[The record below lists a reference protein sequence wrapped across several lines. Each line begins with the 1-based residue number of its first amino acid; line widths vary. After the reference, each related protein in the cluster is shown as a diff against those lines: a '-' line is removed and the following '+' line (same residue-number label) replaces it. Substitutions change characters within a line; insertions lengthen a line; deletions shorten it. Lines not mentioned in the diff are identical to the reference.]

1 MIISRL
7 GSWDLQLLS
16 VVTVLGELTAL
27 FRVYD
32 SLWKTSLIY
41 SGFDQLGRFII
52 VGSVA
57 YIGQPGSRN
66 QFSLAIMLNFLE
78 WQGFSVI
85 TDSHI
90 KYCCWMGFTGDIFVS
105 AAIQLR
111 YLEFSIL
118 RVQYPSPPPPSPSY
132 PSQCVHLHIWRHRK
146 SILVM
151 WWTCLEEN
159 VLVCLI
165 K

>member
-1 MIISRL
+1 MDGNDYIPCTCL

-27 FRVYD
+27 FRVCN
-32 SLWKTSLIY
+32 SLWKTYLIY

-52 VGSVA
+52 VGSVGF
-57 YIGQPGSRN
+57 IGQPGSRN

-90 KYCCWMGFTGDIFVS
+90 KYCCWMGFTGNIFVS

-111 YLEFSIL
+111 YLV
-118 RVQYPSPPPPSPSY
+118 VQYFKSPIPFTSTPIPKLSLSVCAPPHMAS
-132 PSQCVHLHIWRHRK
+132 
-146 SILVM
+146 
-151 WWTCLEEN
+151 
-159 VLVCLI
+159 
-165 K
+165 